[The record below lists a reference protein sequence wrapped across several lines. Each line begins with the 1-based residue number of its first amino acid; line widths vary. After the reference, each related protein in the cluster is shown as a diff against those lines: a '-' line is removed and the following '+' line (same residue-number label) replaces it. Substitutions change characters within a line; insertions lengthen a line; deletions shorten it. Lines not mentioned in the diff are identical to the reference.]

1 MGALREGRK
10 RWLLN
15 SPPPLPPSQRPDR
28 ANGCMFPSRK
38 KPECGR
44 RTRLL
49 LSSGTVAKNFISMPN
64 NDACPSSPSRSPAP
78 GTPPHLCSESSLLL
92 RPFLP
97 ALSLGLSNKKR
108 EKEKEKR
115 EMGRGGGVE
124 WCGLLKRPVVVS
136 RRTGD
141 GAFDSFFLYASS
153 AVAATAAIKGSLN
166 PNPCLAV
173 AFASESVPSAVGIG
187 SSCCLPGRHR
197 ATASR
202 ATHSAYKHSTRT
214 TACGAKAAPRLPSP
228 NTSSLPSPQA
238 RAYVPVHAP

>member
-1 MGALREGRK
+1 MVACFRAERSPNAGAEPGCCCPAELWPK
-10 RWLLN
+10 T
-15 SPPPLPPSQRPDR
+15 SFPCQIMTPAPLPRAALLLQAHRLTSVANPPSCSVLFFLRSRSVYPTKR
-28 ANGCMFPSRK
+28 GKRRK
-38 KPECGR
+38 KNGR
-44 RTRLL
+44 W
-49 LSSGTVAKNFISMPN
+49 G
-64 NDACPSSPSRSPAP
+64 
-78 GTPPHLCSESSLLL
+78 G
-92 RPFLP
+92 
-97 ALSLGLSNKKR
+97 
-108 EKEKEKR
+108 
-115 EMGRGGGVE
+115 GGGVE